1 MKRLLPGLISL
12 AMFFT
17 LSACGGS
24 GAQAEFD
31 PAADTAALLET
42 SAFSESLTE
51 IDTDTACM
59 LYGIDGQ
66 TVTDSAVYGST
77 GATAEEVAIFALDS
91 ESAAAAALEALE
103 LRVSDR
109 MEALADYQPQE
120 IGKLESAVVEQRG
133 ATVLLVVAADY
144 TPVDN
149 LLGE

>member
-17 LSACGGS
+17 LAACGS
-24 GAQAEFD
+24 SSQAGFD

-42 SAFSESLTE
+42 SAFSEALAE

-77 GATAEEVAIFALDS
+77 GATAEEVAIFTLDS
-91 ESAAAAALEALE
+91 EESAAAALEALE
-103 LRVSDR
+103 LRVTDR

-133 ATVLLVVAADY
+133 VTVLLVVAADY